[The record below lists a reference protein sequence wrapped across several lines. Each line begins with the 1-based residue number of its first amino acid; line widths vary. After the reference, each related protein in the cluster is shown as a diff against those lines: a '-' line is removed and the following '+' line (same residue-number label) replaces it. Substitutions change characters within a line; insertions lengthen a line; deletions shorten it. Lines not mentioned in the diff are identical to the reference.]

1 MQTYEEYRY
10 DATFWTSFLD
20 KIGFASAISSE
31 LDCIRLA
38 LFLPLLLKFFLSS
51 IQNCCKRVRYF
62 LEQRDDPVAQ
72 FDCPLHDE
80 IDHDAEDDDEYRRPR
95 GFPIDFMDN
104 CFVIVD
110 VTRDEPEVSDVA
122 AVEDIDDVTNEER
135 YRSE

>member
-51 IQNCCKRVRYF
+51 IQNCCKRARYF
-62 LEQRDDPVAQ
+62 SEQRDDPVAQ

-80 IDHDAEDDDEYRRPR
+80 IDQDAEDDDEYRRPR
-95 GFPIDFMDN
+95 GFPIDFMDD
-104 CFVIVD
+104 CLVIID
-110 VTRDEPEVSDVA
+110 VTGDESEVSNVA
-122 AVEDIDDVTNEER
+122 AVEDIDDVANEER
-135 YRSE
+135 Y